1 MQRPLTHKLGQ
12 APAHSQKMDAS
23 FPHPAEYARN
33 NPPPS
38 PTPEYMRHA
47 RAEAPAQAPAPMPA
61 PRPLQQTTPFVSAAD
76 HAEFLAQAMAILNMP
91 GKLSLKKAAL
101 RALLDETP

>member
-38 PTPEYMRHA
+38 PTPEYA
-47 RAEAPAQAPAPMPA
+47 RAAVPAPAARVP
-61 PRPLQQTTPFVSAAD
+61 QQTTPFVSAAD